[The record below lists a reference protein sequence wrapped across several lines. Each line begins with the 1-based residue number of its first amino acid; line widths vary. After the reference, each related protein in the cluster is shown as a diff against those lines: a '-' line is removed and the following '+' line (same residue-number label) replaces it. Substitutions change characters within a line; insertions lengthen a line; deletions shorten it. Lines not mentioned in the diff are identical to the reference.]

1 MPIKKTTKKKEK
13 TKIKHAVKKKITRVK
28 KTTVKKTLVVAP
40 PEKCFWVNNG
50 LIVKDLKELE
60 QALQSG
66 ITDEQFKT
74 HIDNGNDFARW
85 IDEVLGDSSC
95 AKALARMKSRKSART
110 VISKHL
116 KKYQ

>member
-1 MPIKKTTKKKEK
+1 MALKKKTIKKVLKKSSTTHSKPKKKLRRK
-13 TKIKHAVKKKITRVK
+13 T
-28 KTTVKKTLVVAP
+28 KKTLVVASL
-40 PEKCFWVNNG
+40 EKCFWVNNG
-50 LIVKDLKELE
+50 LIIKDLKELE